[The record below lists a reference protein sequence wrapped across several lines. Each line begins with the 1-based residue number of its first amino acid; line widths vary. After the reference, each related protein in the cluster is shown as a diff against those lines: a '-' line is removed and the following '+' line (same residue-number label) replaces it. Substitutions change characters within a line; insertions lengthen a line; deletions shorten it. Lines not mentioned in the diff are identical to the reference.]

1 MQTSRFLCL
10 VVFTSFLI
18 SCGSE
23 AIVHD
28 LDEREANRIL
38 ELLSDKDIQG
48 LKLMEDKGRSVTY
61 TIHVPSANRMKA
73 IRILNQ
79 NDLPRRKDKGYHEVF
94 SESGLIPTS
103 TEERAKK
110 MAAIEGEIER
120 QLKLFDGI
128 LDVEVQLVIP
138 EENALQTSQ
147 ELRAKTTASVTI
159 RYLEGADNTQPL
171 MESQVQSIV
180 GAGVEKLSPAD
191 VVVLMKPAN
200 TFKVGSTTQSAPLTG
215 IRGWSQKQINW
226 MLTGVIFFILLL
238 LLGLLFLQ
246 MRLKTIRD
254 KLIRLQTEIAK
265 ARKKPGEEVAI

>member
-10 VVFTSFLI
+10 VVFTLFLI

-38 ELLSDKDIQG
+38 EHLADKDIQG
-48 LKLMEDKGRSVTY
+48 FKLMEEKGRSITY
-61 TIHVPSANRMKA
+61 TIHVSSANRMKG

-94 SESGLIPTS
+94 SDSGLIPTS

-138 EENALQTSQ
+138 EESALRMSQ
-147 ELRAKTTASVTI
+147 DLRTKTTASVTI
-159 RYLEGADNTQPL
+159 RYLEGEDNAKPL
-171 MESQVQSIV
+171 MESQVQAIV
-180 GAGVEKLSPAD
+180 AAGVEKLSPAD

-200 TFKVGSTTQSAPLTG
+200 SFRAGSVTQVVALTG
-215 IRGWSQKQINW
+215 IRGWSQKQVNW
-226 MLTGVIFFILLL
+226 LLAGVIAFILFL

-246 MRLKTIRD
+246 TRLKMIRE